1 MLIVLLSDKCQLL
14 LTSLGRVKIKEQ
26 DQRDTTEGWAI
37 AMTTSIKF
45 LQSAT
50 LAAWIEQAIAHLDVI
65 LLDHS
70 HCERKAAGVA
80 LNLMFRYPSSAK
92 LVRTLTA
99 IAQEELEHFEQVNQW
114 LDRRGIAL
122 APLSA
127 PPYAAGLKAEMRS
140 PEPDR
145 MLDALLVSGLIEA
158 RSHERLGLLA
168 EHCPEPELARFYR
181 GLMAS
186 EARHY
191 GLYWT
196 LATTYFDR
204 AAVNQRLEELAAVE
218 SSLLSTLHPEPRIHS

>member
-1 MLIVLLSDKCQLL
+1 MLSALPA
-14 LTSLGRVKIKEQ
+14 T
-26 DQRDTTEGWAI
+26 
-37 AMTTSIKF
+37 IKF
-45 LQSAT
+45 LQQPTTSAWVVQA
-50 LAAWIEQAIAHLDVI
+50 LANLDII

-80 LNLMFRYPSSAK
+80 LNLMFRYPSNAQ

-99 IAQEELEHFEQVNQW
+99 IAREELEHFEQVNQI
-114 LDRRGIAL
+114 LERRNIPL

-127 PPYAAGLKAEMRS
+127 PPYGAGLKAQIR
-140 PEPDR
+140 PAEPHR
-145 MLDALLVSGLIEA
+145 LLDSLLVSGLIEA

-168 EHCPEPELARFYR
+168 SHCPDGELARFYR

-191 GLYWT
+191 GAYWG

-204 AAVNQRLEELAAVE
+204 ALVEQRLECLAIAE
-218 SSLLSTLHPEPRIHS
+218 SALLADLHPEPRIHS

>member
-1 MLIVLLSDKCQLL
+1 MQ
-14 LTSLGRVKIKEQ
+14 T
-26 DQRDTTEGWAI
+26 
-37 AMTTSIKF
+37 IKF
-45 LQSAT
+45 LQQPTSE
-50 LAAWIEQAIAHLDVI
+50 AWIAQAIANLDTI

-92 LVRTLTA
+92 LVRTLTT

-122 APLSA
+122 APLTP
-127 PPYAAGLKAEMRS
+127 PPYGGGMRAEIR
-140 PEPDR
+140 PQEPHR
-145 MLDALLVSGLIEA
+145 QLDSLLVSGLIEA

-168 EHCPEPELARFYR
+168 AHCPEPELAQFYR

-191 GLYWT
+191 GIYWT

-204 AAVNQRLEELAAVE
+204 ETVTQRLEELATVE
-218 SSLLSTLHPEPRIHS
+218 SALLSTLHPEPRIHS